1 MFNFSS
7 FAVFW
12 KHVFKEEEKKDKLD
26 YEITPL
32 KCVPVQSQ
40 NIHIGTP
47 S

>member
-12 KHVFKEEEKKDKLD
+12 KRVFKEKEKKDKLD
-26 YEITPL
+26 YEVTSL
-32 KCVPVQSQ
+32 KCGPVQNQ
-40 NIHIGTP
+40 NIHIGTL